1 MQRLYDFLR
10 RHPTGVDSFWAVLF
24 FGVSMLNVVGEPDI
38 GRPLKFAAVPVVIAL
53 STAVALRRKWTQA
66 MFWLT
71 LGAGV
76 FQLLMGIVAG
86 VYDVSRVRHPASAT
100 VR

>member
-24 FGVSMLNVVGEPDI
+24 FGVSMLNVSEESALSTG
-38 GRPLKFAAVPVVIAL
+38 LKFAAVPVVLAL

-71 LGAGV
+71 LA
-76 FQLLMGIVAG
+76 
-86 VYDVSRVRHPASAT
+86 PASTSWPSASRPGSGT
-100 VR
+100 SRCS